1 MPKSFSD
8 DQIKEIYSNE
18 TRNMIVRLLRLHN
31 ELSLAQFST
40 IMNMNKTTIQ
50 YHLKILREK
59 DIIYESREST
69 EDSRG
74 SIPTKYFQLKYEYP
88 GYHTD
93 FNDIKKIG
101 NTTERLDEYSDYLK
115 SLVAGLKDIK
125 NLIFY
130 AEEALENGLK
140 LIERKRNENMS
151 TDQLEELHDELREI
165 KSSLSSFSTTKKAF
179 LQIQEEIPKMYK
191 SFEKIHSEKGNAIE
205 GFEIITLSI
214 PLLKIIESRL
224 EKSGK

>member
-1 MPKSFSD
+1 
-8 DQIKEIYSNE
+8 
-18 TRNMIVRLLRLHN
+18 
-31 ELSLAQFST
+31 
-40 IMNMNKTTIQ
+40 MNMNKTTIQ

-93 FNDIKKIG
+93 FNDIKKTG

-179 LQIQEEIPKMYK
+179 LQIQKEIPKMYK